1 MCCLYIHLNKC
12 FGRVLSK
19 YWFGYRER
27 YNAQQCLLTII
38 EKSSASLDQNRPS
51 TELLT
56 DLSKAF
62 DCLPHDLIIA
72 KLHAYGCDLLL
83 LKLRNSYL
91 RNVHQRVKINNF
103 YSSWVVIL
111 FGVSQGPLLK
121 FWKKICGQIHEIKQN
136 VFFVTCFTVDSLRVF
151 NEAVKICLL
160 RDRRTR
166 HQIQAF
172 LGFSWNFLIS

>member
-27 YNAQQCLLTII
+27 YNAQQFLLTII

-51 TELLT
+51 TE
-56 DLSKAF
+56 AF

-83 LKLRNSYL
+83 LNLLNSYL

-111 FGVSQGPLLK
+111 FGVSQGPILK
-121 FWKKICGQIHEIKQN
+121 F
-136 VFFVTCFTVDSLRVF
+136 
-151 NEAVKICLL
+151 
-160 RDRRTR
+160 
-166 HQIQAF
+166 
-172 LGFSWNFLIS
+172 

>member
-38 EKSSASLDQNRPS
+38 EKSSASLDQNRTS

-62 DCLPHDLIIA
+62 DCLTHDLIIA
-72 KLHAYGCDLLL
+72 KLHAYGCDLLS
-83 LKLRNSYL
+83 LKLINSYL
-91 RNVHQRVKINNF
+91 RNMHQRVKINNF
-103 YSSWVVIL
+103 YSSWAAIL
-111 FGVSQGPLLK
+111 FGVSQG
-121 FWKKICGQIHEIKQN
+121 CRQIHVIKQN
-136 VFFVTCFTVDSLRVF
+136 SF
-151 NEAVKICLL
+151 LL
-160 RDRRTR
+160 RNVLQWILCEYLTKPSKFVFCVNGVLAIKSK
-166 HQIQAF
+166 HF
-172 LGFSWNFLIS
+172 